1 MARGGM
7 AKSDA
12 KEDMKMDKS
21 QDKAM
26 IKKAFKQHDSQEHK
40 GGKGTKL
47 ALKKGGMAM
56 KKMAG
61 GGLAA
66 GHKAADGVASKGK
79 TKGTMIKM
87 SKGGRYC

>member
-1 MARGGM
+1 M
-7 AKSDA
+7 
-12 KEDMKMDKS
+12 
-21 QDKAM
+21 
-26 IKKAFKQHDSQEHK
+26 H
-40 GGKGTKL
+40 GGKKTSL
-47 ALKKGGMAM
+47 ATLKYGGMAM